1 MNHLVGPNLIRDP
14 AKLEDKETSDM
25 NKGAQKYS
33 IKRDKYKRCAMI
45 HCKKKNRKRFLIP
58 YMNYKRISNKR
69 ARKRGTGH
77 ILVSSTIT
85 PTHGVILQQLKR
97 EKKPYQYRAF
107 TQFTNPNKAKR
118 FPDFGRSSS
127 CYRSY

>member
-1 MNHLVGPNLIRDP
+1 
-14 AKLEDKETSDM
+14 
-25 NKGAQKYS
+25 
-33 IKRDKYKRCAMI
+33 MI
-45 HCKKKNRKRFLIP
+45 HCKKNRKRFLIP

-69 ARKRGTGH
+69 CFRLHENGGQDTYWYQ
-77 ILVSSTIT
+77 SSTIT

-107 TQFTNPNKAKR
+107 TKFTNPNKAKR